1 MKETLILES
10 KKIYEQGLEEL
21 KKEIEELHLQPRLD
35 IFFIGNNK
43 ESEIYVNHKKNA
55 GKKIGIEVNVHKFE
69 ENASPDE
76 VKKAIKEINS
86 IKGNGI
92 IIQLPIPKHL
102 NQFEL
107 INFIDPKKD
116 VDGITSTNLGLLIQ
130 EKPYHYPCTPKGV
143 IDTFN
148 FYKIQLKS
156 KRVCIINRSIIVGK
170 PLFHMLL
177 NENSTVTICHSKT
190 ENLQE
195 ITKHS
200 DIVICAIGKAKFFN
214 RNYFNENSIVIDVGI
229 NRVEDK
235 IYGDVDFDN
244 IKGFVKAITP
254 VPGGIGKLTV
264 LNLLKNTLN
273 AAKMSN

>member
-1 MKETLILES
+1 
-10 KKIYEQGLEEL
+10 
-21 KKEIEELHLQPRLD
+21 
-35 IFFIGNNK
+35 
-43 ESEIYVNHKKNA
+43 
-55 GKKIGIEVNVHKFE
+55 
-69 ENASPDE
+69 
-76 VKKAIKEINS
+76 
-86 IKGNGI
+86 
-92 IIQLPIPKHL
+92 
-102 NQFEL
+102 
-107 INFIDPKKD
+107 
-116 VDGITSTNLGLLIQ
+116 
-130 EKPYHYPCTPKGV
+130 
-143 IDTFN
+143 
-148 FYKIQLKS
+148 YKIQLKS

-214 RNYFNENSIVIDVGI
+214 RNYFNENSIVIDVGL

-244 IKGFVKAITP
+244 VKGFVKAITP